1 MRESYI
7 ISYDLRGG
15 DEDSDDYEKLI
26 AGIKDYQYWGKLMLS
41 TWIVVTE
48 RSAVEIRDKLEEFL
62 DDDDRLFVA
71 PVGKPA
77 AWRNVIAQNDWLKNR
92 P

>member
-7 ISYDLRGG
+7 ISYDLRGK
-15 DEDSDDYEKLI
+15 DEDSTEYARLTER
-26 AGIKDYQYWGKLMLS
+26 IKAYGYWGKLMFS
-41 TWIVVTE
+41 AWIVVSGK
-48 RSAVEIRDKLEEFL
+48 SAAEIRDDLNGCL

-77 AWRNVIAQNDWLKNR
+77 AWKNVIASAQWLKGR